1 MAMDIEVLTE
11 SLMIGKQDAPPPE
24 SANGVADFASL
35 LTAGVEDGIGQNF
48 RVLQYVTPYDMT
60 VFNSLQIPAVLDDLD
75 LLQPYVRTSAERRAF
90 DAVVDLAKR
99 VTARST
105 FLVFL
110 GD

>member
-1 MAMDIEVLTE
+1 
-11 SLMIGKQDAPPPE
+11 
-24 SANGVADFASL
+24 
-35 LTAGVEDGIGQNF
+35 
-48 RVLQYVTPYDMT
+48 MT